1 VTVFLRRWAP
11 ALLWT
16 TLLFAVSSRP
26 ALPVDLH
33 SGSDKVAHFSAY
45 AVLGVAL
52 AYGQVS
58 SGISVAWPL
67 LIGVATGGLD
77 ELYQSTVPNRS
88 ADPLDWLADS
98 LGVFFGV
105 LCFHLWRRRRERTT
119 PPAPR
124 SEPLFHDR

>member
-1 VTVFLRRWAP
+1 VTGFLRRWGP
-11 ALLWT
+11 ALLCAA
-16 TLLFAVSSRP
+16 LLFAASSRSS
-26 ALPVDLH
+26 LPVDLH
-33 SGSDKVAHFSAY
+33 SGSDKLVHFAAY
-45 AVLGVAL
+45 AVLGAAL
-52 AYGQVS
+52 AYGQIA

-67 LIGVATGGLD
+67 LLGVATGGLD

-105 LCFHLWRRRRERTT
+105 FLFHLWRRFRE
-119 PPAPR
+119 PAAPRVNR